1 MERIVSRS
9 VQREYSLVRLSIVV
23 SFLSFDDTGGEN
35 ILSFGKE
42 RIISRRF
49 FYDTGGENILSF
61 GTERIISRRS
71 TTPVEKLSLL
81 RYGENNLSF
90 VSRL

>member
-9 VQREYSLVRLSIVV
+9 IQREYSLVRLWIVV

-71 TTPVEKLSLL
+71 TTPVE
-81 RYGENNLSF
+81 RI
-90 VSRL
+90 VSPSVRRE

>member
-9 VQREYSLVRLSIVV
+9 IQREYSLVRLWIVV